1 MSVAAVPQTSI
12 IASSVVYWF
21 IQLTNCL
28 NGVEAVLCG
37 VASSTDRTVSF
48 SSRPVVAVVVDKS
61 VPFGCY
67 LRCLLFLNGGSDV
80 FSGRSD
86 GRPGG
91 TLSAKL
97 PPPLFD
103 HSSVTLES
111 FPFRVCVFF
120 FAFSSGMSG
129 NRFKYLQ

>member
-1 MSVAAVPQTSI
+1 MAAVPQTPI
-12 IASSVVYWF
+12 IAASVEYWF

-48 SSRPVVAVVVDKS
+48 SSRPAAVVVDKS
-61 VPFGCY
+61 VPFGRY

-86 GRPGG
+86 DRGDTQRKVA
-91 TLSAKL
+91 SA
-97 PPPLFD
+97 
-103 HSSVTLES
+103 VI
-111 FPFRVCVFF
+111 
-120 FAFSSGMSG
+120 
-129 NRFKYLQ
+129 